1 MCMFRITTY
10 DDCWGQYTHLL
21 ICSNESSNKSELNSP
36 QDRVLS
42 ALKCPNLKSEHINIG
57 GSRCDCKIKPRA
69 FKAVCKR
76 KWGGDFVGSVNCSMN
91 PGSAVK
97 FQFRSREWENCTNVE
112 SLLRGGSRILPA
124 DYNPTAQAWND
135 SEWDGDSKQVDWRD
149 KDWVTLAEKG
159 MSTWQR
165 RQKGRHNN
173 VQDPMIPGLTQV
185 SEQNQTYEEVQLEK
199 SEIFSTEHN
208 LTSRKGQK
216 LPPQHDATNQHVGT
230 VSTAVV
236 DWSQLKEQHKT
247 TVGGQHL
254 PPSLPSVGRSQY
266 QKKASIPHI
275 NQVQHGR
282 KLTKNTDHQNQ
293 QIVLPSL
300 TATAQ
305 TAPIVP
311 TGPNAMPIWE
321 AERSRGE
328 RKNSRGVQSGGQP
341 TAATEMRSVTPL
353 GPKVMPV
360 WQLAQV
366 LKERQEL
373 EKKNIAA
380 ALGEYRKMSMDPA
393 AAAAAR
399 ENNINDQYASQS
411 GTQTSTPL
419 EISSPPVSASENSQ
433 DQGERKKYQKGN
445 NFLPNTDKQRVVLQE
460 NKSKDQVRESGP
472 SFQGNFQHVNAHIPR
487 REDNNP
493 STNETLGKPW
503 NGVPEYVVSQ
513 EYNDTLPESDDRN
526 FNFTNYSPSKQT
538 LEKVRMADINEASES
553 APESLRKTLQKAPIT
568 VLENPQAAPYSASD
582 SPHREYLAPLEPLQV
597 ERPQARYSSPEY
609 QPYLNLSGN
618 ELEVKKGAVKEHQE
632 IAEQSEPQDIERE
645 QRTQHNIQTR
655 RQSDALIQEP
665 SHSQENFQRKAF
677 RKLREIEEQSRI
689 PGNKN
694 MRDLLHDFSQLD
706 AYLQDFTLSQQGI
719 AREMWMAEKAKVD
732 KKFSK
737 FYGSIATPN
746 KEVTDSPHVN
756 DKVVKQPRQNK
767 VDEENDVEEKSVEDR
782 SLPRINNSPASIPIG
797 SELSRLLKKKRKT
810 ELVASMLHD
819 QDRKERF
826 VRDVPFLQQNLA
838 RDGWIIEAELTD
850 CRLQKILDQIR
861 TCVVSVGVENCVEDV
876 EYTREEIRQAE
887 DRVLKRVNQKFA
899 EQLRNIE
906 HSSKIREE
914 KQIREAQ
921 KQKKNNDRK
930 SFKEQNPDGNGAD
943 LSNHTGDAEG
953 TNNQQGLIST
963 SIKNQAM
970 GDITDA
976 DDEANIEVQQKRKR
990 DIQYFGYSPPTSAK
1004 KRKPGEDGV
1013 VIESKEAHNQR
1024 MRDLY
1029 YAGLIPSMGDVMSV
1043 EKADAAKL
1051 QVENKRDQD
1060 KRKGDSQYSNPTILK
1075 DDKSSNKKPQAKN
1088 SGRQIWIDVDYEAQ
1102 EKVTKTSGRKD
1113 LIIPDSFHRS
1123 FPKQFPKLPNE
1134 SKADY
1139 RQRKLAAYII
1149 SEEHKKVQSAG
1160 SVTWNSTATNGQKQ
1174 VSSDG
1179 GLSEYLPSGAY
1190 FYLIRLIRNHAE
1202 LTRYTV
1208 GMNQS
1213 NLSGAVGTQAKKKR
1227 VKKPKLSRQAKTDS
1241 AREEY
1246 LRKQDARKL
1255 GEQRQQVGNKGNA
1268 RKAGVVGKLV
1278 GGKTDLEDQILSD
1291 TSDNKGLA
1299 DYGSEKND
1307 YMKTEGS
1314 SRSQSRGAFG
1324 NQQFQSSNP
1333 NLSAVVQHN
1342 DAVIAGSNIETAIDL
1357 TSD

>member
-10 DDCWGQYTHLL
+10 DECWGQYTHLL
-21 ICSNESSNKSELNSP
+21 ICYNESSNNSELISP

-91 PGSAVK
+91 PESAVK
-97 FQFRSREWENCTNVE
+97 FQFRGREWENCTNVE
-112 SLLRGGSRILPA
+112 MLLRGGSRIPPA
-124 DYNPTAQAWND
+124 DYNPSAQAWND
-135 SEWDGDSKQVDWRD
+135 SEWNGDSKQVDWRD

-165 RQKGRHNN
+165 RQKGRRNN
-173 VQDPMIPGLTQV
+173 VQDPTTPGVAQV
-185 SEQNQTYEEVQLEK
+185 SEKSQTYEEVQLEK
-199 SEIFSTEHN
+199 SGMFSTEHN
-208 LTSRKGQK
+208 LTTPKGQK
-216 LPPQHDATNQHVGT
+216 LPPQHDVTSHRVGT
-230 VSTAVV
+230 FSTAVV
-236 DWSQLKEQHKT
+236 DWRRLKDQNKT
-247 TVGGQHL
+247 TVGDQHV
-254 PPSLPSVGRSQY
+254 PPSLPSVGQSQF
-266 QKKASIPHI
+266 QKKTPIPHI

-282 KLTKNTDHQNQ
+282 QPTMNTGHQNQ
-293 QIVLPSL
+293 QTVLPSL

-305 TAPIVP
+305 TSQIVP
-311 TGPNAMPIWE
+311 TGPNAMPVWE

-328 RKNSRGVQSGGQP
+328 RKNSWGVQLGGQP
-341 TAATEMRSVTPL
+341 TASAEMGSVTPL
-353 GPKVMPV
+353 RPKVMPV
-360 WQLAQV
+360 WQLAQI
-366 LKERQEL
+366 LKGKQEL
-373 EKKNIAA
+373 EKKNIGAP
-380 ALGEYRKMSMDPA
+380 LGDYRQISMDPIVA
-393 AAAAAR
+393 ATR
-399 ENNINDQYASQS
+399 ENKIHDQYASQS
-411 GTQTSTPL
+411 GTQASTHL
-419 EISSPPVSASENSQ
+419 EISSPPVAVSENSQ
-433 DQGERKKYQKGN
+433 DQGERGKDRKRN
-445 NFLPNTDKQRVVLQE
+445 NLLPNTYRQRVVLRE
-460 NKSKDQVRESGP
+460 KKSKDQVRESAP
-472 SFQGNFQHVNAHIPR
+472 SVQGDFQDVNTHIPS
-487 REDNNP
+487 REDNNL
-493 STNETLGKPW
+493 STNTPLAKPW

-526 FNFTNYSPSKQT
+526 FNFNNCSPSKQT
-538 LEKVRMADINEASES
+538 LEKVPMADPNEVLES
-553 APESLRKTLQKAPIT
+553 GPESLDKTSQKAPIT
-568 VLENPQAAPYSASD
+568 GVENPQAAPYIASD
-582 SPHREYLAPLEPLQV
+582 SPHREYLTPLEPLQL
-597 ERPQARYSSPEY
+597 ERSQARFASPEY
-609 QPYLNLSGN
+609 QPYLNISED
-618 ELEVKKGAVKEHQE
+618 ELEVKNGAVKEHQD
-632 IAEQSEPQDIERE
+632 ISEQSEPQGTERE
-645 QRTQHNIQTR
+645 QRTQHSIQTR

-677 RKLREIEEQSRI
+677 RKLQEIEEQSKI
-689 PGNKN
+689 PGNRNK
-694 MRDLLHDFSQLD
+694 RDLLHDFSQLD

-746 KEVTDSPHVN
+746 KEVTNSPPVD
-756 DKVVKQPRQNK
+756 DKVIKQPRQDK
-767 VDEENDVEEKSVEDR
+767 VDEENDVEEKSVNDR
-782 SLPRINNSPASIPIG
+782 TLPQINNSPASILIG
-797 SELSRLLKKKRKT
+797 SELPRLLKKKRKT

-826 VRDVPFLQQNLA
+826 VRDVPFLQQNMA

-850 CRLQKILDQIR
+850 RRLQKILEQIR
-861 TCVVSVGVENCVEDV
+861 TCVVSVGVENYVEDV
-876 EYTREEIRQAE
+876 EYTREENRQAE
-887 DRVLKRVNQKFA
+887 ERVLKRVNRKFG
-899 EQLRNIE
+899 EQLRKVE
-906 HSSKIREE
+906 HLSKIREK
-914 KQIREAQ
+914 KQISEAQ

-953 TNNQQGLIST
+953 TNNQQELIST
-963 SIKNQAM
+963 SSGNQEM
-970 GDITDA
+970 GDFTDA
-976 DDEANIEVQQKRKR
+976 DEEADIEVQQKRKR
-990 DIQYFGYSPPTSAK
+990 DVQYFGYSPPTSAK
-1004 KRKPGEDGV
+1004 KKKFGGDEV
-1013 VIESKEAHNQR
+1013 AIESKEAHNQR

-1029 YAGLIPSMGDVMSV
+1029 YAGLIPSMGDAMSV

-1051 QVENKRDQD
+1051 QVENKRDQYE
-1060 KRKGDSQYSNPTILK
+1060 RKDDSQYSNPTILK

-1102 EKVTKTSGRKD
+1102 DKVTKTSGRKD

-1149 SEEHKKVQSAG
+1149 SEEHKQVQSAG
-1160 SVTWNSTATNGQKQ
+1160 SGTWNSTVTNGQKQ
-1174 VSSDG
+1174 DSSDKD
-1179 GLSEYLPSGAY
+1179 LSEYLPSGAY
-1190 FYLIRLIRNHAE
+1190 FYPIRLKRNHAE

-1208 GMNQS
+1208 GMSQS
-1213 NLSGAVGTQAKKKR
+1213 NLSGKVGTQAKKKR
-1227 VKKPKLSRQAKTDS
+1227 IKKPKLSRQAKTDS

-1255 GEQRQQVGNKGNA
+1255 EEQRQEVGNTGNV
-1268 RKAGVVGKLV
+1268 RKAGTVGKLV
-1278 GGKTDLEDQILSD
+1278 GGRTDVEDHILRNM
-1291 TSDNKGLA
+1291 SDNKGLA
-1299 DYGSEKND
+1299 DYGSEKNS

-1333 NLSAVVQHN
+1333 NLPAVVQHN
-1342 DAVIAGSNIETAIDL
+1342 DAVMAGSNIETAIDL